1 MDDPK
6 DSPLRKAE
14 ESAKRV
20 LERLGSAI
28 DKKVLGRSGS
38 DFGADYAGELAAR
51 IERAIESSL
60 KPDEAGSA
68 RLAPHRFKVA
78 LTYEESSKLTPPQ
91 IDSLAQELQAAAFEF
106 IHNR

>member
-38 DFGADYAGELAAR
+38 EFGADYAGELASR
-51 IERAIESSL
+51 LEKAIESSL
-60 KPDEAGSA
+60 KSDDRGK
-68 RLAPHRFKVA
+68 LGVAPNHFKIR
-78 LTYEESSKLTPPQ
+78 LTYEEASKLTPAQ
-91 IDSLAQELQAAAFEF
+91 IESLSRSLPLVVL
-106 IHNR
+106 